1 MSKKLTAY
9 SNVYNPVH
17 RKSDTENPLARICN
31 PRAYYT
37 KIIKKA
43 LTIARKGSVPRRRLE
58 LPRLATYAP
67 QAYLYTIPTPGH
79 VILSG
84 NNRNKHLS

>member
-17 RKSDTENPLARICN
+17 RKSDTENPLTRICN
-31 PRAYYT
+31 LRAYYA

-43 LTIARKGSVPRRRLE
+43 LTIARKGSVHRSISFPNLVNSHLTKVEGLKYLE
-58 LPRLATYAP
+58 LKQFAASDELA
-67 QAYLYTIPTPGH
+67 
-79 VILSG
+79 V
-84 NNRNKHLS
+84 